1 MEGSGLP
8 GGFRPGFF
16 DDPVAFGRISSGG
29 ISLMKKSVLSAMV
42 VLLLLG
48 AAAYAAFCVAPTDAK
63 QGVVYRILY
72 LHVASAWTGLT
83 SFFICFI
90 ANLLYVFRRQPRWD
104 WLGVS
109 AGETGLVF
117 TTVVLLTGPIWAHPV
132 WGIWWTWDAR
142 LTSTFVLW
150 LLYVSY
156 LLLRTLVE
164 EPDRRALLS
173 ALFGIFAFIDVPL
186 VFGSIRWW
194 RTQHPQP
201 VVMGA
206 PGWRACA
213 VISRLSSVNWRQH
226 EKSRQRFRGIYGWL
240 DRFLCLLHKR
250 GAAHR
255 GAARGRRTPEKFIA
269 TGQVAWQGRR
279 KSELCCFSS
288 AGRIRWRPSSRFC

>member
-1 MEGSGLP
+1 
-8 GGFRPGFF
+8 
-16 DDPVAFGRISSGG
+16 
-29 ISLMKKSVLSAMV
+29 MKKSVLSAMV

-48 AAAYAAFCVAPTDAK
+48 AAAYGAFFVAPTDAK
-63 QGVVYRILY
+63 QGVIYRILF

-83 SFFICFI
+83 SFFICFV
-90 ANLLYVFRRQPRWD
+90 ANLLYVVRRQPRWD

-117 TTVVLLTGPIWAHPV
+117 TTVVLLTGPIWARPV

-206 PGWRACA
+206 PGSGLDPTMYKVLFFTWFAM
-213 VISRLSSVNWRQH
+213 LGLMTLLL
-226 EKSRQRFRGIYGWL
+226 RQRYRLEAMRGDLEIIQREL
-240 DRFLCLLHKR
+240 E
-250 GAAHR
+250 AA
-255 GAARGRRTPEKFIA
+255 
-269 TGQVAWQGRR
+269 
-279 KSELCCFSS
+279 
-288 AGRIRWRPSSRFC
+288 